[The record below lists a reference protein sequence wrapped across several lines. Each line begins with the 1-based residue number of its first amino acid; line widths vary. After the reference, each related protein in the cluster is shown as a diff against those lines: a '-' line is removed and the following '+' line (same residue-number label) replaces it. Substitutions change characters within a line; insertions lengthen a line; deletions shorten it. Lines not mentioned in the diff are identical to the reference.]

1 MIFLMLRLSPIPM
14 ALVATRYGE
23 IFWLNF
29 LAYYLRHYGGKR
41 PYTIATLHGLLLL
54 VAYDLGY

>member
-1 MIFLMLRLSPIPM
+1 M